1 MIPLRDRNPTS
12 STPVIT
18 VALVVVNVLC
28 FFYELSLGE
37 FGLQQLVFTFGM
49 VPARVVV
56 FPTAVHISFGDAFMP
71 LFTSMFLH
79 GGWLHLLGNMWF
91 LWIFGDNIED
101 RLGHFRFLLFYLLV
115 GLGAGLVHTLFNLT
129 STLPAIG
136 ASGAVSGVMGAYLI
150 LFPGSRVLTLIPAFF
165 LFTVELPAFVMIL
178 YWFFIQL
185 VSGWATT
192 LMPVAQRGGVAW
204 WAHVGGFLV
213 GIGLLYVFRP
223 RQRKRVFYQ
232 PW

>member
-1 MIPLRDRNPTS
+1 MIPLRDRNPTYT
-12 STPVIT
+12 TPVVTIA
-18 VALVVVNVLC
+18 VVVVNVLA

-37 FGLQQLVFTFGM
+37 SGVRQLVFTFGV
-49 VPARVVV
+49 VPARVMA
-56 FPTAVHISFGDAFMP
+56 FPSAADIGFGDALLP

-79 GGWLHLLGNMWF
+79 ASWLHLLGNMWF
-91 LWIFGDNIED
+91 LWVFGDNIED
-101 RLGHFRFLLFYLLV
+101 RLGHLRFLLFYLLA
-115 GLGAGLVHTLFNLT
+115 GIGAALVHTVFNLT

-165 LFTVELPAFVMIL
+165 IFTVELPAFVMIL

-185 VSGWATT
+185 VSGWATA

-213 GIGLLYVFRP
+213 GIGLIYVFR
-223 RQRKRVFYQ
+223 QRVFYQ
-232 PW
+232 SS